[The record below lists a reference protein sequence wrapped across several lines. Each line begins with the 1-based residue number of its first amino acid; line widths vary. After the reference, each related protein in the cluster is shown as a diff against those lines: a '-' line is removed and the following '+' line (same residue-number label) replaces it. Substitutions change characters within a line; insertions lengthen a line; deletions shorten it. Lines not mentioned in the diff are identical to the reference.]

1 MPQIENLL
9 VCMCVFVIWFGVL
22 DLYMRYSQVKA
33 KIVKAKIV
41 KNYLVDEGG
50 RWLCTVRQLFYLR
63 GFIKRVLSSCGLD
76 TARSVEL
83 ISFYLCC
90 VNAEMWDFIE
100 KLAESGFIYPLFRL
114 LSPAVCLSIFF
125 FFFWFY

>member
-1 MPQIENLL
+1 
-9 VCMCVFVIWFGVL
+9 MCI
-22 DLYMRYSQVKA
+22 
-33 KIVKAKIV
+33 
-41 KNYLVDEGG
+41 
-50 RWLCTVRQLFYLR
+50 VRQLFYLR

-125 FFFWFY
+125 FFFGFTNIKKRNLIEISCSNYYSVFNYIFMYSVNHVKYLKPCIPNAAQYFVRCME